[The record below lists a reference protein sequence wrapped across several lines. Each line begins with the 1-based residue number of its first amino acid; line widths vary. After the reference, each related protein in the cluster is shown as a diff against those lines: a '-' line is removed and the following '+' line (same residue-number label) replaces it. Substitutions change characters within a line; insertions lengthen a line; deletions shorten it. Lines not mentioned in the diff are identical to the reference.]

1 MRLVPGKHIN
11 SIQLQVYMDA
21 RESGSSQLTA
31 AAKAGFCER
40 SARRIDS
47 GEHQPKRGQPRDW
60 RTRADPLA
68 EVWAGE
74 LEPMLVREPKLEAM
88 TLFEHLQE
96 QHPGQYQSVLRTL
109 QRRVSEWKALHGVP
123 PELMFELRHNP
134 GELGLS
140 DFTQLKEV
148 TITIAGLPY
157 EHLLYHYRLAYSGW
171 QYVQIIEG
179 GESFIALAEGLQ
191 NALADCGGVPQQHR
205 TDSLSAAYVNSG
217 GKHRL
222 TQRYE
227 ALCQHY
233 QMHPSR
239 NNPGKAHEN
248 GAIESSHGYFKR
260 RLVQQ
265 LYLRGSCDFATVADY
280 AAFIQAVVAKLNA
293 KCSEKYATEL
303 ALLGPLPRYRTAD
316 YEIVTVRVS
325 CRATVDLK
333 SVLYTVPERLV
344 GRALTVHLYHNRWRG
359 YLGTQVVVE
368 LPRLPAVGGHQG
380 RRLRC
385 INYRHLVG
393 GLRKKPRALLYCSW
407 QQEILPNDQYRVIWR
422 AMLDTL
428 DCDSAARVM
437 VEALYIAATQDKE
450 LAVAEYL
457 QKQLGLSSLTL
468 GGLQRQFQLSSPQA
482 APAIAVTQHPLS
494 SYDQLLHYEPANL
507 SEHSSSVHPHP
518 VESLRKP
525 ESPSQESEA
534 LSYAESLAAPGTTGD
549 AGALELRS
557 VFAGIERTGSHQPLP
572 GQDCTGDKRVSIAS
586 RQVLEQLRVWPLSQ
600 SQSSRGDGSGS
611 RPRLDKPGRQLPDFR
626 SFGSRENASS
636 HWHCPRHGG
645 VRQTGQVLFCY
656 RLGADPSAS
665 QTQSESTGNAG
676 QT

>member
-1 MRLVPGKHIN
+1 MPGKHIN

-40 SARRIDS
+40 SGRRIDA
-47 GEHQPKRGQPRDW
+47 GEHQPKRGQARDW

-68 EVWAGE
+68 EVWTSE
-74 LEPMLVREPKLEAM
+74 LEPMLVGEPKLEAM

-96 QHPGQYQSVLRTL
+96 QYPGQYQSVLRTL
-109 QRRVSEWKALHGVP
+109 QRRVAEWKALHGVP

-148 TITIAGLPY
+148 RITIAGMPY

-191 NALADCGGVPQQHR
+191 NALAACGGVPQMHR

-222 TQRYE
+222 TERYG

-233 QMHPSR
+233 QMRPSR
-239 NNPGKAHEN
+239 NSPGKAHQN

-265 LYLRGSCDFATVADY
+265 LYVRDSFDFATVAEY
-280 AAFIQAVVAKLNA
+280 ASFIDAVVAKLNG
-293 KCSEKYATEL
+293 KCSEKFALEL
-303 ALLGPLPRYRTAD
+303 AQLQPLPRYRFAD
-316 YEIVTVRVS
+316 YEIVSVRVS

-344 GRALTVHLYHNRWRG
+344 GRALTVHLYHNRWLG

-368 LPRLPAVGGHQG
+368 LPRLQSTPAHQG
-380 RRLRC
+380 RRPRC
-385 INYRHLVG
+385 INYRHLVK
-393 GLRKKPRALLYCSW
+393 GLRKKPRALLYCTW
-407 QQEILPNDQYRVIWR
+407 QQEILPNDQYRAIWQQ
-422 AMLDTL
+422 MLERF

-457 QKQLGLSSLTL
+457 QKQLGWGSLTL
-468 GGLQRQFQLSSPQA
+468 DGLQGQFQLSSPLA
-482 APAIAVTQHPLS
+482 TPAIAVTQHSLS
-494 SYDQLLHYEPANL
+494 SYDQLLHYDRAKPASSYSFNSIESLPEPD
-507 SEHSSSVHPHP
+507 HSSQ
-518 VESLRKP
+518 EP
-525 ESPSQESEA
+525 EAQP
-534 LSYAESLAAPGTTGD
+534 YAESLATSGTTGD
-549 AGALELRS
+549 ARTLELCPVPASPLGTR
-557 VFAGIERTGSHQPLP
+557 SHQTLP
-572 GQDCTGDKRVSIAS
+572 
-586 RQVLEQLRVWPLSQ
+586 SQ
-600 SQSSRGDGSGS
+600 NCAGHQRWRSLCVARNHSCQSA
-611 RPRLDKPGRQLPDFR
+611 
-626 SFGSRENASS
+626 N
-636 HWHCPRHGG
+636 
-645 VRQTGQVLFCY
+645 
-656 RLGADPSAS
+656 PSATTS
-665 QTQSESTGNAG
+665 LAIAPASTQPW
-676 QT
+676 